1 MLSGPSQ
8 GRIGWDVQEQI
19 GQWRK
24 PTQAT
29 SIVIAGARLMVTMD
43 NWIGA
48 GVKCKIQA
56 LLPYL

>member
-8 GRIGWDVQEQI
+8 GRICWDFQEQT
-19 GQWRK
+19 GQWRE

-29 SIVIAGARLMVTMD
+29 SIVIAGARLTVTMD
-43 NWIGA
+43 DWIGA

-56 LLPYL
+56 LLPFL